1 MKSALIILSLVL
13 GFPAWAQDEVPQNK
27 TKSTQAYLKSFL
39 SVDLSVESS
48 ASSLNEFLKKLEKKK
63 ISIKN
68 EKEFLRYVFAKTHQ
82 VYLKQFVGYAQFNTL
97 FSDGSYNC
105 LTGTILYT
113 LILNHFNLK
122 HEVIETNYHIFILAE
137 TSQGNILLEVTDPY
151 HGFVDSSYEIE
162 VRISRYKQN
171 ALYAANNN
179 LAYYKFNFDLYNPVS
194 TDELRGLLYYNK
206 AVDAYNHQKL
216 KESIQYLAKAAE
228 LYSSSRIDEFSQI
241 LILSLRQSAL
251 DDHLKEE
258 YLKTIFAVR
267 QKASGA
273 MAMVP

>member
-1 MKSALIILSLVL
+1 MKSAFIILTLVL
-13 GFPAWAQDEVPQNK
+13 ALPVWAQDEVHENK
-27 TKSTQAYLKSFL
+27 IKSTQAYLNSFL
-39 SVDLSVESS
+39 SVDQNAEAST
-48 ASSLNEFLKKLEKKK
+48 SSLNDFLKKLEKKK
-63 ISIKN
+63 ISIKS

-137 TSQGNILLEVTDPY
+137 TSQGNVLLEVTDPY
-151 HGFVDSSYEIE
+151 HGFVESSYEIE

-171 ALYAANNN
+171 ALYATNNN
-179 LAYYKFNFDLYNPVS
+179 LAYYKFNFDLYNSVS
-194 TDELRGLLYYNK
+194 TEELRGLLYYNK
-206 AVDAYNHQKL
+206 AVDSYNHKNL
-216 KESIQYLAKAAE
+216 KESIQYLAKASE

-241 LILSLRQSAL
+241 LILSLRQSQL
-251 DDHLKEE
+251 DDYLKEE
-258 YLKTIFAVR
+258 YLKTIFTVR
-267 QKASGA
+267 QKASRV
-273 MAMVP
+273 MAMIP